1 MRPHLARLC
10 LASSLGGCSLLYN
23 PSNIGEPMDARPID
37 APPIFDADPSM
48 LTLTKAFPSVL
59 YEGTGEG
66 GSRPAVVVVE
76 GMHMVPTNLKVTIT
90 KAATATKTPL
100 VVVDNAAIKLEANGL
115 RLAVPVTLTVDLLLG
130 NETVALDITVTQ
142 DSPAGPVSKT
152 LSGMV
157 TLQGLPEILPTTT
170 PLPTLIGGV
179 NEFSKVQRS
188 TGTFTIASSTMP
200 ISIRS
205 RSSLDL
211 GGVTSLSV
219 SANANNPGPG
229 GFAGGPGGSTV
240 TPSGAGMGPAG
251 GAASGGAAGFTTD
264 PTIFTLGLPF
274 RGSGGG
280 GGQGAATTGGP
291 GGGGGGSIELSAGG
305 DLKVGDLTA
314 KGGTPPA
321 NLNIGG
327 GGSGGVILLR
337 AGRHLEGGALD
348 VAGTGT
354 AAAGRVRYDAGGTVT
369 LANAGTFYRGAMF
382 VDPPLITT
390 SETPTLD
397 VAGTKLTSFKYYIL
411 NATGQVVNGPFTG
424 NVPDNGPASIM
435 FGSGPTDRLFPGLN
449 RVCLVLGTGDA
460 SADTRNCADIAF
472 VYQP

>member
-1 MRPHLARLC
+1 MRPHLAWLW
-10 LASSLGGCSLLYN
+10 LATSLGGCSLLYN

-48 LTLTKAFPSVL
+48 LTLTKAFPSFL

-66 GSRPAVVVVE
+66 GSRPAVLVIE
-76 GMHMVPTNLKVTIT
+76 GMHMVPGNTTVTIT
-90 KAATATKTPL
+90 KAAAATKTPL
-100 VVVDNAAIKLEANGL
+100 VVVDNAGLKVEANGL
-115 RLAVPVTLTVDLLLG
+115 RLAVPVTVTVDPLVG
-130 NETVALDITVTQ
+130 NETVALDITVSQ
-142 DSPAGPVSKT
+142 DSPVGRISKT
-152 LSGMV
+152 LTGMV
-157 TLQGLPEILPTTT
+157 TLQGFPEILPTTT
-170 PLPTLIGGV
+170 TLPTLMGGV

-188 TGTFTIASSTMP
+188 TGTFTIASTTMP
-200 ISIRS
+200 VSIRS

-211 GGVTSLSV
+211 VGVTTLSV

-240 TPSGAGMGPAG
+240 SPAGAGMGPAP

-264 PTIFTLGLPF
+264 PTIFTLGVPF

-291 GGGGGGSIELSAGG
+291 GGGGGGSIELSAAG
-305 DLKVGDLTA
+305 DLKVGNINA

-327 GGSGGVILLR
+327 GGSGGVIVLR
-337 AGRHLEGGALD
+337 AGHDLEGGVLD

-354 AAAGRVRYDAGGTVT
+354 AAPGRVRYDAGGTVT
-369 LANAGTFYRGAMF
+369 LAGAAMFFRGAMF

-390 SETPTLD
+390 TATPTIN
-397 VAGTKLTSFKYYIL
+397 VSGTKLTSFKYYIL

-424 NVPDNGPASIM
+424 NVPDNGPASIT
-435 FGSGPTDRLFPGLN
+435 FGSGPTDRLFDGLN

-460 SADTRNCADIAF
+460 SSETRNCADIAF